1 MKMIA
6 TTIKLAC
13 ISPSVSTPAQSV
25 QTEIFS
31 IPKYESKR
39 DREREIK
46 EGRERRERKT
56 INQVVYRTFRSTL
69 KTFFGS
75 MLMGKHSA
83 REKK

>member
-25 QTEIFS
+25 QTENFS
-31 IPKYESKR
+31 IPKYERKE
-39 DREREIK
+39 RERE
-46 EGRERRERKT
+46 REERKT
-56 INQVVYRTFRSTL
+56 INQVVYQTFGSTL

-75 MLMGKHSA
+75 MLMGKHFA